1 MMPPG
6 LSPSKEDIADAISNN
21 VTLDTDMA
29 AAELVKLISSRL
41 AISLFTSI
49 KQLPI
54 KYWLERNLTFISLD
68 WIKQYTL
75 WWFELYIFSYF

>member
-54 KYWLERNLTFISLD
+54 KY
-68 WIKQYTL
+68 
-75 WWFELYIFSYF
+75 